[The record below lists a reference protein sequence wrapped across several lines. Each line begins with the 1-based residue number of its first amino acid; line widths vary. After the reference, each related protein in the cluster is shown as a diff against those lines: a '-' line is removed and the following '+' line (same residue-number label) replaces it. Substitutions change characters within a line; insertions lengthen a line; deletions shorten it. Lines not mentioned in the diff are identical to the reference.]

1 MWFESCLQHN
11 FWILLEKKIVLLN
24 IWNFSLQFSTTF
36 KKKVFRHCGIVFFF
50 SSYHFWVDK
59 WSTFSTYSLQI
70 GKGCWEKAKLTLV
83 EKTCNINFTK
93 FFVFWIFLSEN
104 MIWNKI
110 HDINSFHELRNCWYF
125 SSDQNLIIVYFI
137 FIFRIWS
144 PMWAKWLPSF
154 YFHKF
159 FWSSPM
165 YHLCDFWPGSF
176 SQEIPIF
183 SQNVELPELPSILRL
198 QGKNSPALIL
208 WW

>member
-1 MWFESCLQHN
+1 MSFESFLQHN
-11 FWILLEKKIVLLN
+11 FWILLEKN
-24 IWNFSLQFSTTF
+24 STF
-36 KKKVFRHCGIVFFF
+36 KYLEFFVTIYHDLLQKKVLYFF
-50 SSYHFWVDK
+50 SSYHFWVEK
-59 WSTFSTYSLQI
+59 WSIFSTYSLQI
-70 GKGCWEKAKLTLV
+70 GKGWEKAKLILV
-83 EKTCNINFTK
+83 EKTCKINFTK

-104 MIWNKI
+104 MIWKKI
-110 HDINSFHELRNCWYF
+110 HEINSFHELRSCWYF

-144 PMWAKWLPSF
+144 LMWAKWLPSF